1 MIKQNIVIFIFEYG
15 PIFAIALTI
24 TLTINFM
31 PKKIKSLEYKRI
43 LEILAEYDS
52 ESVYKKV
59 NIIPNSEELYD
70 KIQTYIDVKSFNKRS
85 VLGIDIYRYGLYKT
99 LEQTLIPTVF
109 KILFSKAIK
118 LCLENNKFV
127 FQNYTKERIENS
139 FISTGDGGFV
149 IFDTPL
155 HSLFFAINFEMTVRA
170 YNSYH
175 LFPKLRDII
184 GSINLRYAITYDN
197 IFNFDSNFYGS
208 AIIINSRILER
219 DSLNRCLID
228 QDTYNWFLINIDGI
242 ENLQVLTINEIAN
255 IYEFTDYDRNYI
267 QDDNEI
273 MDSKVSRFSGII
285 NSDISKI
292 GQIASKEMLLNI
304 YNLHLQVTMKA
315 SASTQSMDK
324 RTITISLGN
333 LNTAGI

>member
-1 MIKQNIVIFIFEYG
+1 MAK
-15 PIFAIALTI
+15 T
-24 TLTINFM
+24 
-31 PKKIKSLEYKRI
+31 IKSLDYNKI
-43 LEILAEYDS
+43 LEILNEYDT
-52 ESVYKKV
+52 ESVYEKV
-59 NIIPNSEELYD
+59 NKLPNSEELYD
-70 KIQTYIDVKSFNKRS
+70 KMQHYIDTKSFTKRS
-85 VLGIDIYRYGLYKT
+85 VLGIDIYRYGMYKH

-109 KILFSKAIK
+109 KILFTKAIK
-118 LCLENNKFV
+118 LCLENNRFV
-127 FQNYTKERIENS
+127 FQNYTKEKIEKS
-139 FISTGDGGFV
+139 FISTGDGGFI

-155 HSLFFAINFEMTVRA
+155 HALFFAINFELTVRT

-184 GSINLRYAITYDN
+184 GSISLRYAITYDTV
-197 IFNFDSNFYGS
+197 FNFDKNYYGS
-208 AIIINSRILER
+208 AIIFNSRILER

-255 IYEFTDYDRNYI
+255 IYEFTDYDRNSI
-267 QDDNEI
+267 QEDNEI
-273 MDSKVSRFSGII
+273 MDSKVSRYSGII

-292 GQIASKEMLLNI
+292 GQIASKEMYLNI

-315 SASTQSMDK
+315 SASTESMDK

>member
-1 MIKQNIVIFIFEYG
+1 MKKRIKELEF
-15 PIFAIALTI
+15 
-24 TLTINFM
+24 
-31 PKKIKSLEYKRI
+31 KKI
-43 LEILAEYDS
+43 LEILNEYDI
-52 ESVYKKV
+52 ESIYEKT
-59 NIIPNSEELYD
+59 NILPNSDELRGEM
-70 KIQTYIDVKSFNKRS
+70 QEYIDTESFTKKS
-85 VLGIDIYRYGLYKT
+85 VLGIDIYQYGMYKH

-109 KILFSKAIK
+109 KILFNRAIK
-118 LCLENNKFV
+118 LCLENNRFV
-127 FQNYTKERIENS
+127 FQNYTKEKIENS
-139 FISTGDGGFV
+139 FISTGDGGFI
-149 IFDTPL
+149 IFDSPL
-155 HSLFFAINFEMTVRA
+155 HSLFFAINFELTVRA

-175 LFPKLRDII
+175 LYPKLRDII
-184 GSINLRYAITYDN
+184 GSISLRYAITYDTV
-197 IFNFDSNFYGS
+197 FHFDDNYYGS
-208 AIIINSRILER
+208 AIIFNSRILER

-255 IYEFTDYDRNYI
+255 IYEFTEYDRKYI
-267 QDDNEI
+267 QEDNEI

-292 GQIASKEMLLNI
+292 GQIASKTMYLNI

-315 SASTQSMDK
+315 SASTESMDK